1 MADTPAHATP
11 CSPSAC
17 RRWQL
22 RTCESRSRRAA
33 RKPWELDDLFG
44 DQLVRPRRPFWSPPK
59 RCDLLVRCAAGGRFL
74 TPFRAH
80 LFGETFWF
88 GGRGAAIVTLTS
100 LHHQKGATF
109 WFRGPEPERRAA
121 PTAEFLTSPR
131 HQKGATFWYRGLGA
145 AILGSDQKG
154 ATFWFGSS
162 RVSRPRSRHFGL

>member
-1 MADTPAHATP
+1 MLGAPGRRIPSQACSALLPTGIASLFSPPGEGRPARAAGGKAPACRHSLPQGRPCEAAGGNTPGWSSALAELPAHATP
-11 CSPSAC
+11 CRPPAC

-33 RKPWELDDLFG
+33 RKPWELDDFRTG

-100 LHHQKGATF
+100 LHV
-109 WFRGPEPERRAA
+109 R
-121 PTAEFLTSPR
+121 L
-131 HQKGATFWYRGLGA
+131 
-145 AILGSDQKG
+145 
-154 ATFWFGSS
+154 
-162 RVSRPRSRHFGL
+162 